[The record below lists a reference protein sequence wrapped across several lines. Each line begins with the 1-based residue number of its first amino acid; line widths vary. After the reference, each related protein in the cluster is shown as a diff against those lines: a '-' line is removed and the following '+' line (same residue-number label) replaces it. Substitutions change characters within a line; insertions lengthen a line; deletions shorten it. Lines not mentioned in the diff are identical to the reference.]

1 MSDVY
6 NSSEWA
12 CGVEEGAGIPQ
23 IRFGKKSISEVC
35 RSILQSRAKTLRRI
49 LPCQD
54 RCTLRLLVV
63 KKTILCVC
71 ACVLQ
76 RSLISW
82 VNRFFAL
89 QPANKGTFREGLFL
103 CVVGLCWLLYLFQ
116 KQLPPQ
122 YLKVAW
128 GAKRQGLHFFCTAW
142 WFTKGAR
149 FCFGWYG
156 ACPAIAETDSLV
168 LSKHEP
174 TLTLPRQR

>member
-1 MSDVY
+1 MWCWRRSWNSTDSIREKVHIRSLSVY
-6 NSSEWA
+6 FAKSCKNLEANSALPGQVHTETPS
-12 CGVEEGAGIPQ
+12 CEENH
-23 IRFGKKSISEVC
+23 FV
-35 RSILQSRAKTLRRI
+35 
-49 LPCQD
+49 
-54 RCTLRLLVV
+54 
-63 KKTILCVC
+63 CVC